1 MKNKFFIFL
10 VLILGV
16 VGLTIYL
23 ISSIM
28 KTLEIDSF
36 DIEEETEDEDF

>member
-10 VLILGV
+10 VLTLGI

-28 KTLEIDSF
+28 KTLELDLF

>member
-10 VLILGV
+10 FLILGV
-16 VGLTIYL
+16 VGLTAYL